1 MPITLGEVAGLIAAI
16 AVLILVGILAVP
28 LLKLGRTVD
37 EATRAMR
44 QVADGLGPTL
54 TNVNTTID
62 GVNETL
68 VGVNGQLA
76 KVDTMTEHVQQVTTN
91 AAALT
96 TLFTSTVGGPLVR
109 VAAVTY
115 GVRKAFSSRR
125 QADLEKD
132 VTARIKAERKAAKS
146 ARRGKKG

>member
-1 MPITLGEVAGLIAAI
+1 MQITLGEVAGLIAAI
-16 AVLILVGILAVP
+16 AVLILVAVLAVP

-76 KVDTMTEHVQQVTTN
+76 KVDVMTEHAQQVTTN
-91 AAALT
+91 VAALT
-96 TLFTSTVGGPLVR
+96 SLFASTIGGPLVR
-109 VAAVTY
+109 VAAVSY
-115 GVRKAFSSRR
+115 GIRKAFSARK

-132 VTARIKAERKAAKS
+132 VTARIKSERKS
-146 ARRGKKG
+146 ARRRKKG